1 MSKEIT
7 DALSKKFAGEYEN
20 DPVQKAVRRALYRT
34 KLNDAALVQE
44 NEGKVADRF
53 SIDIKTLPVTNQRQS
68 GRCWIF
74 SALNTL
80 REDTAKKLKLEKFE
94 FSQNYIAFWD
104 KLEKINFYMESVIEL
119 ADKEWDDRTL
129 DWINRWGVSDG
140 GQWDMFTALVEKY
153 GLVPKDA
160 MPETAS
166 SNATRTIN
174 TLTNRRLRRFCADV
188 KAAAGDKDDI
198 EALKEDC
205 LNELYRMQC
214 SCFGVPPKKFDFEYV
229 DKDNKYHCV
238 KDLTPKAFFKKY
250 VDWDFT
256 DYASLIHSPTDDKPY
271 YKRYTVKY
279 LGNVVG
285 KKVKHLNLPL
295 DEFKKAVI
303 DQLKD
308 GKVVWFGSDC
318 SPFGDRQGGFWA
330 PESFDFDSLFNID
343 FSITKED
350 ALNSRESAMNHAMVI
365 TGVNLDGDKPTKWK
379 IENSWGDEIA
389 HKGYFVASDEWF
401 DRYVY
406 QAVVNKKYLSNKAMK
421 ALNTK
426 LVELEPW
433 DPMGTLAD

>member
-7 DALSKKFAGEYEN
+7 DALLKKFAGEYEN

-34 KLNDAALVQE
+34 KLNEAALVQE

-94 FSQNYIAFWD
+94 FSQNYVAFWD

-119 ADKEWDDRTL
+119 ADKGWDDRTL
-129 DWINRWGVSDG
+129 DWINRWGVGDG

-256 DYASLIHSPTDDKPY
+256 DYASLIHSPTEDKPY

-365 TGVNLDGDKPTKWK
+365 TGVNLDDGKPTKWK

-426 LVELEPW
+426 LIELEPW

>member
-1 MSKEIT
+1 MKNEIT
-7 DALSKKFAGEYEN
+7 ESVLKKFADEYEN
-20 DPVQKAVRRALYRT
+20 DPVQKAVRRVLYRT
-34 KLNDAALVQE
+34 KLNEAALVQE
-44 NEGKVADRF
+44 NEGKIADRF

-80 REDTAKKLKLEKFE
+80 REDTATKLKLEKFE

-104 KLEKINFYMESVIEL
+104 KLEKSNFYMESVIEL
-119 ADKEWDDRTL
+119 ADREWDDRTL
-129 DWINRWGVSDG
+129 DWINRWGVGDG

-188 KAAAGDKDDI
+188 KAANGDKEKI
-198 EALKEDC
+198 AALKEEC

-229 DKDNKYHCV
+229 DKDKKYHCV
-238 KDLTPKAFFKKY
+238 KGLTPKSFFKKY
-250 VDWDFT
+250 VDWDFS
-256 DYASLIHSPTDDKPY
+256 DYVSMIHAPTEDKPY

-295 DEFKKAVI
+295 GEFKKAVI

-318 SPFGDRQGGFWA
+318 SPFGDRQGGYWA
-330 PESFDFDSLFNID
+330 PEAFDYESLFNID
-343 FSITKED
+343 FRINKED

-365 TGVNLDGDKPTKWK
+365 TGVNLDDDKPTKWK

-406 QAVVNKKYLSNKAMK
+406 QAVVNKKYLSSKAVK

>member
-7 DALSKKFAGEYEN
+7 DALLKKFAGEYEN

-318 SPFGDRQGGFWA
+318 SPFVDRQGGFWA

-421 ALNTK
+421 AMNTK
-426 LVELEPW
+426 LIELEPW

>member
-7 DALSKKFAGEYEN
+7 DALLKKFAGEYEN

-94 FSQNYIAFWD
+94 FSQNYVAFWD

-119 ADKEWDDRTL
+119 ADKGWDDRTL

-256 DYASLIHSPTDDKPY
+256 DYASLIHSPTEDKPY

-365 TGVNLDGDKPTKWK
+365 TGVNLDDGKPTKWK

-421 ALNTK
+421 AMNTK
-426 LVELEPW
+426 LIELEPW

>member
-7 DALSKKFAGEYEN
+7 DALLKKFAGEYEN

-94 FSQNYIAFWD
+94 FSQNYVAFWD

-119 ADKEWDDRTL
+119 ADKGWDDRTL

-256 DYASLIHSPTDDKPY
+256 DYASLIHSPTEDKPY

-365 TGVNLDGDKPTKWK
+365 TGVNLDDGKPTKWK

-406 QAVVNKKYLSNKAMK
+406 QAVVNKKYLSNKAVK
-421 ALNTK
+421 ALNSK

>member
-1 MSKEIT
+1 MKNEIT
-7 DALSKKFAGEYEN
+7 ESVLKKFAGEYEN
-20 DPVQKAVRRALYRT
+20 DPVQKAVRRVLYRT
-34 KLNDAALVQE
+34 KLNEAALVQE
-44 NEGKVADRF
+44 SEGKIADRF

-94 FSQNYIAFWD
+94 FSQNYVAFWD

-119 ADKEWDDRTL
+119 ADREWDDRTL
-129 DWINRWGVSDG
+129 DWINRWGVGDG

-188 KAAAGDKDDI
+188 KAANGDMEKI
-198 EALKEDC
+198 AALKEEC

-229 DKDNKYHCV
+229 DKDKKYHCV
-238 KDLTPKAFFKKY
+238 KGLTPKSFFKKY
-250 VDWDFT
+250 VDWDFSE
-256 DYASLIHSPTDDKPY
+256 YVSMIHAPTEDKPY
-271 YKRYTVKY
+271 YKRYTVKF

-295 DEFKKAVI
+295 GEFKKAVI

-318 SPFGDRQGGFWA
+318 SPFGDRQEGYWA
-330 PESFDFDSLFNID
+330 PEAFDYESLFNID
-343 FSITKED
+343 FRINKED

-365 TGVNLDGDKPTKWK
+365 TGVNLDDDKPTKWK
-379 IENSWGDEIA
+379 IENSWGEEIA

-406 QAVVNKKYLSNKAMK
+406 QAVVNKKYLSNKAVK

>member
-7 DALSKKFAGEYEN
+7 DALLKKFAGEYEN

-421 ALNTK
+421 AMNTK
-426 LVELEPW
+426 LIELEPW

>member
-7 DALSKKFAGEYEN
+7 DALLKKFSGEYEN

-34 KLNDAALVQE
+34 KLNEAALVQE

-94 FSQNYIAFWD
+94 FSQNYVAFWD

-119 ADKEWDDRTL
+119 ADKGWDDRTL

-256 DYASLIHSPTDDKPY
+256 DYASLIHSPTEDKPY

-365 TGVNLDGDKPTKWK
+365 TGVNLDDGKPTKWK